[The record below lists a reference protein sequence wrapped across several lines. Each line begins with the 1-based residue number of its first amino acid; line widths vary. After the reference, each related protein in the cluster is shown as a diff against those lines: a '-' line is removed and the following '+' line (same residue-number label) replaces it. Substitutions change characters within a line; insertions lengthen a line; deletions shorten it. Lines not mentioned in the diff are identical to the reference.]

1 VGYRQV
7 FVPSR
12 LRKIIRRGQGNDI
25 ATTLAQEENVM
36 AAVTG
41 EM

>member
-1 VGYRQV
+1 MGHGQV

-12 LRKIIRRGQGNDI
+12 LCKIRRGQGNDI
-25 ATTLAQEENVM
+25 ATTLAQEQNVM

-41 EM
+41 ET